1 MTDANKPEQQQQ
13 NQDQQAAQEAPQ
25 QQAPQG
31 QSQGQKHKQAAKTM
45 AIRYGYMQ
53 QIGDFE
59 YNGSKSLYPKTKVI
73 VQTERG
79 MELGQVVSYTCPT
92 CSGVCVA
99 REKIEKY
106 VDQSGQ
112 DSLKFKAGKVLRIA
126 SKEDLLDA
134 EHIKIESEQKKQF
147 CQELAEKFGLGQ
159 MKVVS
164 VEHIFGGE
172 RVIFYF
178 TSNGR
183 IDFRE
188 LVKELA
194 QRYQT
199 RIEMRQIGSRDEARI
214 LADYEICGR
223 ECCCKNFL
231 KTFRPVNMKMAKL
244 QKATLD
250 PSKVSGR
257 CGRLRCCLRFEHQ
270 TYEQLV
276 SQMPRIGS
284 VVRVQPGVGIVR
296 DRQVLTQLVQVQLDD
311 ARRVSIPIEEIL
323 ETDLPK
329 EVLVQMNQTQQVS
342 EQDAAQTQAQEQK
355 GPAQRPGR
363 RHSGQVRQTDK
374 PQSQTDSS
382 TAEGS
387 GQGGR
392 GTAKRSRSGGKRRRH
407 HRRTDGPAGQG
418 SNQTPRDNKP
428 D

>member
-1 MTDANKPEQQQQ
+1 MTDTDKPEQQQQ
-13 NQDQQAAQEAPQ
+13 KQAQQEPQ
-25 QQAPQG
+25 QQEPQE
-31 QSQGQKHKQAAKTM
+31 QGQKQKAKTL
-45 AIRYGYMQ
+45 AVRYGYMQ
-53 QIGDFE
+53 HIGEFE
-59 YNGSKSLYPKTKVI
+59 HYGAETLQPGTKII

-79 MELGQVVSYTCPT
+79 MELGQAVSYTCST
-92 CSGVCVA
+92 CSGVCVTQ
-99 REKIEKY
+99 EKIEKY
-106 VDQSGQ
+106 IDQSGQ
-112 DSLKFKAGKVLRIA
+112 DSLKFKAGKILRTA

-134 EHIKIESEQKKQF
+134 EHIKIEAEQKRRF
-147 CQELAEKFGLGQ
+147 CQELAETLGLGQ

-172 RVIFYF
+172 RIVFYF

-194 QRYQT
+194 HRYQT

-270 TYEQLV
+270 SYEQLV
-276 SQMPRIGS
+276 SQMPKIGS
-284 VVRVQPGVGIVR
+284 VVRIQPGVGIVK
-296 DRQVLTQLVQVQLDD
+296 DRQVLTQLVQIQLDD
-311 ARRVSIPIEEIL
+311 ARRVTIPTEEIL
-323 ETDLPK
+323 EKDLPK
-329 EVLVQMNQTQQVS
+329 QALVQLNQTQQVS
-342 EQDAAQTQAQEQK
+342 EQDAAETQTQEQQ
-355 GPAQRPGR
+355 GRAGQPGR
-363 RHSGQVRQTDK
+363 QRSSQARQIDK
-374 PQSQTDSS
+374 PQSQADPS

-387 GQGGR
+387 GQDGE
-392 GTAKRSRSGGKRRRH
+392 GTAKRSQYGGRRRRRH
-407 HRRTDGPAGQG
+407 RRRNDPAGQG
-418 SNQTPRDNKP
+418 PSQTPKDNKP

>member
-1 MTDANKPEQQQQ
+1 MTDANQD
-13 NQDQQAAQEAPQ
+13 QDQQVPQ
-25 QQAPQG
+25 QQASQG
-31 QSQGQKHKQAAKTM
+31 QSHKQTGKTM

-53 QIGDFE
+53 HIGEFE
-59 YNGSKSLYPKTKVI
+59 YNGAETLYPKTKVI

-99 REKIEKY
+99 QEKIEKY
-106 VDQSGQ
+106 IDQSGQ
-112 DSLKFKAGKVLRIA
+112 DSLKLKAGKVLRTA
-126 SKEDLLDA
+126 NKEDLLDA
-134 EHIKIESEQKKQF
+134 EHIKIEAEQKKQF
-147 CQELAEKFGLGQ
+147 CQELAEKLDLGQ

-172 RVIFYF
+172 RIVFYF
-178 TSNGR
+178 ISNGR
-183 IDFRE
+183 VDFRE
-188 LVKELA
+188 LVRELA

-276 SQMPRIGS
+276 SQMPKIGS

-311 ARRVSIPIEEIL
+311 AQRVTIPTEEIL
-323 ETDLPK
+323 ERNLPK
-329 EVLVQMNQTQQVS
+329 EVLVQVNQTQQVS
-342 EQDAAQTQAQEQK
+342 EQDAAETQAQEQK
-355 GPAQRPGR
+355 GPAERPGR
-363 RHSGQVRQTDK
+363 QHSGQARQTDK
-374 PQSQTDSS
+374 PQSRADSS
-382 TAEGS
+382 TADGS

-392 GTAKRSRSGGKRRRH
+392 GTSNRSRSGGKRRRR

-418 SNQTPRDNKP
+418 SNQRPRDNKS